1 MTNRTSLNLDA
12 LYPYIFD
19 NSVRES
25 ELLKALRLE
34 TAKDPL
40 ARMQIA
46 PEQGQ
51 FMALLIQ
58 LINARSI
65 IEVGTFTGYSSLAMA
80 SVLPGDGKIICC
92 DISETWTDIATRYW
106 HQAGVA
112 EKIDLRLAPAAETL
126 QSLLDEPG
134 EASFDAAFID
144 ADKENYQLYF
154 ELCLKLIRPGGL
166 IMIDNTLWSG
176 RVIDATEQD
185 VDTQAI
191 RAFNTKLKTDNR
203 VDLSLVP
210 ISDGLTLARKR
221 PIDSPAGQ

>member
-1 MTNRTSLNLDA
+1 MTNQTSLDLEA
-12 LYPYIFD
+12 LYPYIFA

-25 ELLKALRLE
+25 ELLKELRVE
-34 TAKDPL
+34 TATDPL

-51 FMALLIQ
+51 LMALLMQ

-80 SVLPGDGKIICC
+80 SVLPDDGKIICC
-92 DISETWTDIATRYW
+92 DISETWTAVAERYW
-106 HQAGVA
+106 RKAGVT

-126 QSLLDEPG
+126 QTLLEEPG

-144 ADKENYQLYF
+144 ADKENYDLYF

-176 RVIDATEQD
+176 RVIDDTVQD
-185 VDTQAI
+185 IDTQAI
-191 RAFNTKLKTDNR
+191 RTFNAKLKIDER
-203 VDLSLVP
+203 VDISLVP
-210 ISDGLTLARKR
+210 ISDGLTLARKKG
-221 PIDSPAGQ
+221 I